1 VNKLCAAVALA
12 CVLAALAAAS
22 AAPATSAASA
32 PAGTA
37 SAPAGTASAPAGAAP
52 AASAAASAPSLGRA
66 EAAARRALAPL
77 VVERALCIAQAR
89 RRVVCF
95 FAHPDAGPR
104 QCRSVVL
111 VRARRVRVLQS
122 NVCFEFRKVTP

>member
-1 VNKLCAAVALA
+1 MNKLCAAVALA
-12 CVLAALAAAS
+12 CALAA
-22 AAPATSAASA
+22 P
-32 PAGTA
+32 
-37 SAPAGTASAPAGAAP
+37 APAGAAP
-52 AASAAASAPSLGRA
+52 AASAAARAPSLDRA
-66 EAAARRALAPL
+66 EAAARQAVAPL
-77 VVERALCIAQAR
+77 VVERAVCIGQAR

-95 FAHPDAGPR
+95 LAHPDAGTQ

>member
-12 CVLAALAAAS
+12 GALAAPAAGATPAAAS
-22 AAPATSAASA
+22 ATPAPSSAA
-32 PAGTA
+32 GR
-37 SAPAGTASAPAGAAP
+37 
-52 AASAAASAPSLGRA
+52 SLQRA
-66 EAAARRALAPL
+66 ETAARQAVAPL
-77 VVERALCIAQAR
+77 VVERAVCIAQAR

-95 FAHPDAGPR
+95 LAHPDAGPR